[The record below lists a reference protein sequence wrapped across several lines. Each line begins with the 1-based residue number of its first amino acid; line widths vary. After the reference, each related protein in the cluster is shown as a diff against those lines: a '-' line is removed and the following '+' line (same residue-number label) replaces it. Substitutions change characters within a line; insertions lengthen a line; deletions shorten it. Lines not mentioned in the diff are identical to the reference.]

1 MISGEEDSDREAPG
15 PVDPGQKI
23 LNSRPGPF
31 SEVEQETKCRN
42 SFQIRT
48 EAAAAQAED
57 AAAQE
62 VSGAQAA
69 VAAQEASGAQ
79 AARAAPEAAA
89 QAEAAAAIPR
99 GIPDEAWQP
108 CFFSLCLR
116 LF

>member
-15 PVDPGQKI
+15 SADPGQKI
-23 LNSRPGPF
+23 LSSRPGPF
-31 SEVEQETKCRN
+31 SEAEQETKCRN

-48 EAAAAQAED
+48 EAAAAQAET
-57 AAAQE
+57 A
-62 VSGAQAA
+62 
-69 VAAQEASGAQ
+69 AAQEASGDQ

-89 QAEAAAAIPR
+89 QAEAAVAIPR